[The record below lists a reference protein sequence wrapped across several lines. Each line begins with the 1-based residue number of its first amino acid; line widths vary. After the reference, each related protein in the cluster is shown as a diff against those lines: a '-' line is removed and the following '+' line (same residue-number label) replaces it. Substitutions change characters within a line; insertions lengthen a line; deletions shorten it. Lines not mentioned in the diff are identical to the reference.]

1 VPRCD
6 LGQHWEKRDGHQMKR
21 LTAVRKGIGR
31 LFHWDRPHRPDVRTA
46 GTGPCSRRER
56 HG

>member
-1 VPRCD
+1 
-6 LGQHWEKRDGHQMKR
+6 MKR